1 MFERKKVLV
10 EKWKLFHALVIRNR
24 EVDASNMDTIW
35 QKSMVAGGKCTT
47 TLNKN
52 RVSQGYLSEIL
63 FNSFI
68 RKNCSFVIC
77 VTPF

>member
-35 QKSMVAGGKCTT
+35 QSATVRHGKSTI
-47 TLNKN
+47 
-52 RVSQGYLSEIL
+52 SENAKIDGRG
-63 FNSFI
+63 
-68 RKNCSFVIC
+68 RKMHNN
-77 VTPF
+77 T